1 MYPPSSPV
9 SYNPSQRS
17 PISVGAVGSSP
28 TYHAFNNWFVESSAN
43 SWAIY
48 EVFDDEF
55 LGNRPTT
62 VPNEVDIDRRRG
74 KDGTHV
80 VTEVDNVR
88 QAFKHFRRG
97 KDSG

>member
-1 MYPPSSPV
+1 MYPPPPPV
-9 SYNPSQRS
+9 PYNPSQRS

-28 TYHAFNNWFVESSAN
+28 AYHAFTSGFVESSAN

-48 EVFDDEF
+48 EVFDEEF

-88 QAFKHFRRG
+88 
-97 KDSG
+97 